1 MKLSRDA
8 LTFYLSRIIIAALAL
23 GAHIYFVRVLGAAGI
38 GVFYLFLSLF
48 RISYQSTSE
57 GIGIGI
63 AKLTAEKGESYL
75 VSGALLMLPVLTVFT
90 GLVFLL
96 QPYINSYVGIGTA
109 AYYLVTAIWASAFSE
124 SLFSQV
130 RGEEKVG
137 KAGLIDSA
145 GKTVEVVAQVALV
158 FIGWQVNGLLTG
170 FVLGYVARV
179 FLFNFQ
185 RDFRLHFPSLDRV
198 KTILEFSRSSYL
210 DNIISGRPMWVD
222 LLIIGLL
229 LEQFDAGIYGTVWR
243 IVFVV
248 VMFADSIG
256 EALLPE
262 VSKTGKEV
270 SREVARQALAF
281 APLLA
286 VPTFFGSL
294 VIGPEMLV
302 ILFGGDF
309 AGTGLLLPLVAL
321 SGVFLSIHKNMIYTL
336 YGRGRPDRTLRIHF
350 AGLVVNVVLNLVL
363 IQYLGLIGAAIGSL
377 AATVLVTSMAARFL
391 KDGDGFLP
399 WKRWSYQLSAGLVM
413 AGFVLGLEHLVGL
426 NSAAELAGLILSG
439 ALIYFGSLWVIDTDF
454 RTRLGELSGII

>member
-23 GAHIYFVRVLGAAGI
+23 GAHVYFVRVLGAAGI

-90 GLVFLL
+90 AIAFLL
-96 QPYINSYVGIGTA
+96 QSHINSYVGIGTA

-137 KAGLIDSA
+137 NAGLIDSA
-145 GKTVEVVAQVALV
+145 GKAVEVGVQIALV
-158 FIGWQVNGLLTG
+158 FVGWQVNGLFTG
-170 FVLGYVARV
+170 FVLGYIARV
-179 FLFNFQ
+179 VFFNWQ
-185 RDFRLHFPSLDRV
+185 RDFGFQRPSLERV

-222 LLIIGLL
+222 LLIIGFL

-243 IVFVV
+243 IVFVA

-262 VSKTGKEV
+262 VSKSGKEV
-270 SREVARQALAF
+270 SREVTRQAIAF

-286 VPTFFGSL
+286 IPTFFGSL

-302 ILFGGDF
+302 LLFGGDF
-309 AGTGLLLPLVAL
+309 AGTGYLLPVVAL
-321 SGVFLSIHKNMIYTL
+321 AGVFLSVHKNMMSAI

-350 AGLVVNVVLNLVL
+350 AGLVLNVALNIVL
-363 IQYLGLIGAAIGSL
+363 IQYIGLIGAAIGSL
-377 AATVLVTSMAARFL
+377 AATVLVTSLAGRFL
-391 KDGDGFLP
+391 RDGESFFP
-399 WKRWSYQLSAGLVM
+399 WRKWSYQLSAGLLM
-413 AGFVLGLEHLVGL
+413 ATGVFGLERLVSL
-426 NSAAELAGLILSG
+426 STVTELSGLIFSG
-439 ALIYFGSLWVIDTDF
+439 VMIYFGLLWFIDTEF
-454 RTRLGELSGII
+454 RSRLGEVSGIL